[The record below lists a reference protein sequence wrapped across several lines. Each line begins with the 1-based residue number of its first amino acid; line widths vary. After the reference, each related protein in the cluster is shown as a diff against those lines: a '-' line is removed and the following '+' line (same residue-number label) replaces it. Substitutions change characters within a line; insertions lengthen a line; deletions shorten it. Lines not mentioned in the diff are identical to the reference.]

1 MTKRVK
7 LGRTNLEIFP
17 IGLGANKIAKANP
30 ATQTEYGGDI
40 VAAALDAGMNFIDTA
55 FIYGKGVSESII
67 GETLEK
73 LGRRQETVLATKG
86 AHLVDQPG
94 RKYSNHPDFLR
105 EQVEASLRRLRT
117 DYIDLYYIHFP
128 DEETPK
134 AEAVGALLR
143 LKEEGKIRAIGV
155 SNFSLEQIKEG
166 NLDDGID
173 VVQDEY
179 NLLNRSA
186 ETALLPYLRE
196 HQISFVPYFPF
207 ASGLLA
213 GRYTK
218 GTELSENQLA
228 KPQFQPGIYEDILE
242 RVERLRPLESKYG
255 TGMQNVVLAYY
266 LSKEGIDSVIPGARN
281 RKQLLENREAGMIT
295 LELEDIQLMETVFPE
310 NFHKQL
316 KKG

>member
-1 MTKRVK
+1 MTKRVE
-7 LGRTNLEIFP
+7 LGRTGLAVFP
-17 IGLGANKIAKANP
+17 IGLGANKISQANP
-30 ATQTEYGGDI
+30 ETNTEYGGDI
-40 VAAALDAGMNFIDTA
+40 IKAALDAGMNFIDTA
-55 FIYGKGVSESII
+55 FIYGKGTSESII

-73 LGRRQETVLATKG
+73 HGLRQGTVLATKG
-86 AHLVDQPG
+86 AHVLDQPG
-94 RKYSNHPDFLR
+94 RRYSNHPDFLR
-105 EQVEASLRRLRT
+105 EQVHASLKRLRT

-155 SNFSLEQIKEG
+155 SNFSLDQIKEG
-166 NLDDGID
+166 NVDGGID

-186 ETALLPYLRE
+186 EMELLPYLRE
-196 HQISFVPYFPF
+196 QEISFVPYFPF

-218 GTELSENQLA
+218 DTKLSENQLA
-228 KPQFQPGIYEDILE
+228 KPQFQPGIYGDILE
-242 RVERLRPLESKYG
+242 RVEKLRPLEAKYG

-281 RKQLLENREAGMIT
+281 RQQLLENREAGEIS
-295 LELEDIQLMETVFPE
+295 LAAEDIQLMETVFPTD
-310 NFHKQL
+310 FHEKL